1 MLSALTPIALMGYR
15 NELQHEQHKLVS
27 ANEIYKSVQT
37 KVHSDSSFAHIRP
50 YSFGI
55 GFRGC
60 ICMGIEK
67 DYSELSRSNN
77 G

>member
-37 KVHSDSSFAHIRP
+37 KVHSDSSFAI
-50 YSFGI
+50 SGLI
-55 GFRGC
+55 V
-60 ICMGIEK
+60 
-67 DYSELSRSNN
+67 SE
-77 G
+77 